1 MRVANVVSYMYD
13 DYLLINSYL
22 AFLLF
27 DMTTLLQLGVYGEK
41 PFMRLRLS
49 KLFPK
54 VNVLQN

>member
-1 MRVANVVSYMYD
+1 MRVANVVSYD

-27 DMTTLLQLGVYGEK
+27 DMTTLLQLGVYEEK
-41 PFMRLRLS
+41 LFMRLRFS
-49 KLFPK
+49 ELFPK